1 VSDIR
6 ELVAAEIATPVDARV
21 AAMGAA
27 LAGQYPGA
35 ARTVLFYG
43 SCLRSAELDGLM
55 LDFYLIVSDYR
66 AAYGKSWL
74 AAANRLV
81 PPNVFPF
88 AHDGLAAKY
97 AVLSEAD
104 FHDLCG
110 PEASTVSVWARF
122 AQPSR
127 LVWAADQA
135 ARGAA
140 VAAIARAPETL
151 LALTPAGE
159 DGDPLDRWRRGFTLT
174 YGAELRAERGGR
186 PGSIVDF
193 DPQRYRAFG
202 AAISNRHPREGG
214 DPYAV
219 KFPDRSELM
228 GSRLR
233 GNDGEGNGNDGLE
246 KKWRTLRRTGKWL
259 TLVRLAKASLTF
271 AGGIDYLAW
280 KINRHA
286 GTQIAIRPWQRRF
299 PILGAI
305 MLLPR
310 LLARGA
316 VR

>member
-1 VSDIR
+1 MSDLQA
-6 ELVAAEIATPVDARV
+6 LVAAEIATPVDPRV
-21 AAMGAA
+21 AAMARA

-35 ARTVLFYG
+35 ARAVLFYG

-88 AHDGLAAKY
+88 AQGGLAAKY

-104 FHDLCG
+104 FHKLCG
-110 PEASTVSVWARF
+110 PEASAVSVWARF

-127 LVWAADQA
+127 LVWAADDA
-135 ARGAA
+135 ARDAA

-151 LALTPAGE
+151 LALAPVGA
-159 DGDPLDRWRRGFTLT
+159 DADPLDRWRRGFTLT

-193 DPQRYRAFG
+193 DPGRYLAFG
-202 AAISNRHPREGG
+202 DAILTRHPRAGG
-214 DPYAV
+214 D
-219 KFPDRSELM
+219 
-228 GSRLR
+228 
-233 GNDGEGNGNDGLE
+233 DGLDR
-246 KKWRTLRRTGKWL
+246 KWRSLRRTGKLL

-305 MLLPR
+305 TLLPR